1 MKPASRKFFRTA
13 ACFALLLCAFSSVPA
28 QIKPVDFAELEKTV
42 EAELKETKTP
52 GAAVVV
58 ISGDKIVFVKGFG
71 ATSAENGNQVTPDTL
86 FRMGSTTKMFTA
98 AALVSLADA
107 GKIKLDAPVGNY
119 IKNLPPRISAL
130 TAHQLL
136 SQSAGL
142 RDFAAPIKSDDDAS
156 LAQNIRSWKDDVFF
170 TEPNKIYSYS
180 SAGYWL
186 AGFLTEE
193 LSGKVYADAMREIVF
208 KPLGM
213 TRSTLRPFEAMTYPL
228 ALGHQVTNGSA
239 AVVRPIFNNAAMYP
253 GGSMYSSAN
262 ELARFAIAMLS
273 GGKIDGRQALPVSVV
288 ENLQKP
294 QFYLP
299 GEEKAFYG
307 YGLLGFEQRGV
318 KTVSHGGVSRGY
330 GSMILFAPEQ
340 KFAVITLANSNG
352 QTLPKTQRKAM
363 ELLLPLKPETGE
375 QPKTLAIN
383 ADDVK
388 RYAGKFAHAPQ
399 TWEVFARDGK
409 LFFKDEGKD
418 FELSKTGRDRFVF
431 EQGELIFVPDAKGE
445 IEHLFMGLYGA
456 RKVS

>member
-1 MKPASRKFFRTA
+1 
-13 ACFALLLCAFSSVPA
+13 
-28 QIKPVDFAELEKTV
+28 
-42 EAELKETKTP
+42 
-52 GAAVVV
+52 
-58 ISGDKIVFVKGFG
+58 
-71 ATSAENGNQVTPDTL
+71 
-86 FRMGSTTKMFTA
+86 
-98 AALVSLADA
+98 
-107 GKIKLDAPVGNY
+107 
-119 IKNLPPRISAL
+119 SAL

-142 RDFAAPIKSDDDAS
+142 RDFAAPVKSDDDAS
-156 LAQNIRSWKDDVFF
+156 LAQNIRSWKEDVFF

-208 KPLGM
+208 KAVGM
-213 TRSTLRPFEAMTYPL
+213 NGSTQRKLQAMTYPL
-228 ALGHQVTNGSA
+228 ALGHNISIGNAS
-239 AVVRPIFNNAAMYP
+239 VVRPIFNNAAMYP

-262 ELARFAIAMLS
+262 ELARFAIAMLN
-273 GGKIDGRQALPVSVV
+273 GGKVDGRQTLPVSVV

-299 GEEKAFYG
+299 GEERAFYG

-340 KFAVITLANSNG
+340 KFAVVTLANSNG
-352 QTLPKTQRKAM
+352 QTLPKTRQKAM
-363 ELLLPLKPETGE
+363 ELLLPLKPETNE
-375 QPKTLAIN
+375 QPKPMAIN
-383 ADDVK
+383 ADDLK

-409 LFFKDEGKD
+409 LFFRDEGKD
-418 FELSKTGRDRFVF
+418 FELSKTGKDRFAF
-431 EQGELIFVPDAKGE
+431 EQGELLFVTGAKGE
-445 IEHLFMGLYGA
+445 IEHLFMGLYAA
-456 RKVS
+456 RKIN